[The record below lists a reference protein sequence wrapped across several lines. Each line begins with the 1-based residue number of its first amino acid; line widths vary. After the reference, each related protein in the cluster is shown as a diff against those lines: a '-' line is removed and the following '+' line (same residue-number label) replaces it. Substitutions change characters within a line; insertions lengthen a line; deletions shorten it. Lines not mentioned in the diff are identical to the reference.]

1 MRKNSVCRASYLKNP
16 KIQDRYSD
24 TQIIIKKTTFFLPR
38 IRMSGKGEFQRR
50 QKNQKNFF
58 YKNKKI
64 FKIDDI
70 DVNKILVSKEEPYG
84 KKN

>member
-1 MRKNSVCRASYLKNP
+1 
-16 KIQDRYSD
+16 
-24 TQIIIKKTTFFLPR
+24 
-38 IRMSGKGEFQRR
+38 MSGKSEFWR

-58 YKNKKI
+58 YKSKKI

-84 KKN
+84 KKKKFKYLIGYDDDHDVTKPFWIKFRQMIGYVKC